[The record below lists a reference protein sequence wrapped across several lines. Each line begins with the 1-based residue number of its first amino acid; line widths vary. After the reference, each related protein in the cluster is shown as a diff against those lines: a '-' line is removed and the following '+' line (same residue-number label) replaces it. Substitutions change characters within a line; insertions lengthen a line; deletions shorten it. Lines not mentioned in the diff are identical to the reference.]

1 MEETKSKE
9 KRKQLE
15 DEFKKLD
22 VSNKI
27 ISDKIY
33 EDRAKI
39 ELSLDME
46 RHEEN
51 EKEILADFK
60 RYNR

>member
-1 MEETKSKE
+1 LEETKSKE